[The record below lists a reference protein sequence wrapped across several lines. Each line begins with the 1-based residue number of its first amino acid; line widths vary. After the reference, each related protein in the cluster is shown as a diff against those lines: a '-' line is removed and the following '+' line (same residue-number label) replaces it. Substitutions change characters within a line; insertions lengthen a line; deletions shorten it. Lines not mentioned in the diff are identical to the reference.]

1 MDITYNILKNY
12 ETEIL
17 PLIEENLSIE
27 TFVQTVL
34 DLANIQYTFTLM
46 KNMNQEKADMIRQ
59 QSYQGLSEEEIN
71 IIKVKV
77 YCTLARS
84 STVCI
89 KVSIDGFPSING
101 SISVS

>member
-17 PLIEENLSIE
+17 PLIEGNPSIE

-46 KNMNQEKADMIRQ
+46 KNMNQEKVDMIRQ

-71 IIKVKV
+71 IIKE
-77 YCTLARS
+77 YESRC
-84 STVCI
+84 
-89 KVSIDGFPSING
+89 
-101 SISVS
+101 

>member
-17 PLIEENLSIE
+17 PLIEGNPSIE

-34 DLANIQYTFTLM
+34 DLANVQYTFTLM

-71 IIKVKV
+71 IIKE
-77 YCTLARS
+77 YESRC
-84 STVCI
+84 
-89 KVSIDGFPSING
+89 
-101 SISVS
+101 

>member
-17 PLIEENLSIE
+17 PLIEGNPSIE

-59 QSYQGLSEEEIN
+59 QSYQSLSEEEIN
-71 IIKVKV
+71 IIKE
-77 YCTLARS
+77 YESRC
-84 STVCI
+84 
-89 KVSIDGFPSING
+89 
-101 SISVS
+101 

>member
-17 PLIEENLSIE
+17 PLLKEQDIE

-34 DLANIQYTFTLM
+34 DLAQVQYTFTLM
-46 KNMNQEKADMIRQ
+46 KNMHPDKAAMIRQ

-71 IIKVKV
+71 LIKEYESK
-77 YCTLARS
+77 C
-84 STVCI
+84 
-89 KVSIDGFPSING
+89 
-101 SISVS
+101 

>member
-17 PLIEENLSIE
+17 PLIEGNPSIE

-71 IIKVKV
+71 IIKEYESRCEMCEKMAG
-77 YCTLARS
+77 CFTMGTL
-84 STVCI
+84 
-89 KVSIDGFPSING
+89 
-101 SISVS
+101 

>member
-17 PLIEENLSIE
+17 PLIEGNPSIE

-34 DLANIQYTFTLM
+34 DLTNIQYTFTLM
-46 KNMNQEKADMIRQ
+46 KNMNPEKADMIRQ

-71 IIKVKV
+71 IIKE
-77 YCTLARS
+77 YESRC
-84 STVCI
+84 
-89 KVSIDGFPSING
+89 
-101 SISVS
+101 